1 MATTALGVSTT
12 LDGDGVTPLTHRLI
26 LGSYFQD
33 TGVIYGLDVTG
44 RSDLAYAVAAGCAVV
59 QRAPS
64 DGMMLAYWEGGATE
78 NTVSAGDPS
87 NPRID
92 VVWIRANNSPEYPT
106 DPDNRVHV
114 GVTQG
119 VPSASPVKPA
129 IPAGC
134 VEIGA
139 RLMPAG
145 ATSTQST
152 TKYETVNY
160 ALPYG
165 ANRGRIG
172 DESWLRNDFSWT
184 ADKGVIVKMHKI
196 QFTLPTDRLLRFD
209 YKCNFSAQAASNNSA
224 SEWAMAFWV
233 DGKMLDHSAVNFV
246 SRGTSWTTHETS
258 YTAEIPAGE
267 HTAEVGGWFG
277 WGNKPNFHYSSATGT
292 ISEVWVGRK
301 FSIWDAGAAR

>member
-1 MATTALGVSTT
+1 MATTALGVSATT
-12 LDGDGVTPLTHRLI
+12 DNVGVTPLTHRLI

-33 TGVIYGLDVTG
+33 TGVIYGLGVTG
-44 RSDLAYAVAAGCAVV
+44 RSDLSYAVSAGCAVV

-78 NTVSAGDPS
+78 NRVSAGDPS

-92 VVWIRANNSPEYPT
+92 VVWIRANNSPEYPA

-119 VPSASPVKPA
+119 VPAVSPVKPA

-134 VEIGA
+134 TEIGA

-165 ANRGRIG
+165 ANRGKIA
-172 DESWLRNDFSWT
+172 ESWLRQDFSWT
-184 ADKGVIVKMHKI
+184 AAAAVIVKMQKVS
-196 QFTLPTDRLLRFD
+196 FTLPSDRILRFD
-209 YKCNFSAQAASNNSA
+209 YKCNFSAQGATKDSI
-224 SEWAMAFWV
+224 SEWAMAFYV
-233 DGKMLDHSAVNFV
+233 DGKVLDHSAVNFV
-246 SRGTSWTTHETS
+246 SHATSWTTHETS

-277 WGNKPNFHYSSATGT
+277 YGSKPNFHYSGGAGT
-292 ISEVWVGRK
+292 AEVWVGRR